1 MNQGDSTPQKSA
13 NSTMLKPKR
22 RRKIRC
28 VRGGTLLLLSVL
40 MVGSAVVRFGVEAA
54 PAIGRELANSQ
65 ATEAD
70 ANAENTSS
78 QDRQNRLDMSR
89 ATTPE
94 DLRPMLA
101 AFQQREAALIL
112 RERRIEDRMTA
123 LTVVEEAV
131 DRKLKALVEAE
142 EKLKETLSLADGAA
156 EGDLTRLTEVYEK
169 MKPKESAALFEEMD
183 PQFAAGFLSRM
194 RPEVAAGI
202 LAGMTPQSAYT
213 ISVVLAG
220 RNATVPRN

>member
-1 MNQGDSTPQKSA
+1 MKSPA
-13 NSTMLKPKR
+13 TATVTAKHGAKTTSRKKR
-22 RRKIRC
+22 RSQR
-28 VRGGTLLLLSVL
+28 VRGGALLLLSIL
-40 MVGSAVVRFGVEAA
+40 LTGSAVVRIGVEAA
-54 PAIGRELANSQ
+54 PAIGRELTN
-65 ATEAD
+65 AD
-70 ANAENTSS
+70 TSGTDS
-78 QDRQNRLDMSR
+78 ETGPGQEQGQTASTTR
-89 ATTPE
+89 ASFESAE

-101 AFQQREAALIL
+101 AFQQRESALIR
-112 RERRIEDRMTA
+112 REQQIEDRMAA
-123 LTVVEEAV
+123 LTIAEEAV

-142 EKLKETLSLADGAA
+142 VRLKETLSLADGAA
-156 EGDLTRLTEVYEK
+156 EGDLTRLTEMYEK

-202 LAGMTPQSAYT
+202 LAGMAPQSAYT